1 MSKTTESSTE
11 AIENPVHP
19 PADSPGGQ
27 EIRFRPDVEGLRA
40 VAVFTVVLFHAGV
53 SWLQGGYVGVD
64 VFFVISGFLIT
75 GLLLRE
81 HEVRDRISLA
91 GFYARR
97 ARRILPA
104 AVLVIIL
111 TVLGSYFIQNFVQY
125 AKTAQDGR
133 WAALFAANIHY
144 ALVGNGYFQQSVAP
158 SPLEHYWSLGV
169 EEQFYLVWPGLILLV
184 GVVFTRIPLRWRVT
198 GLAAVATIASF
209 VWSEIQTT
217 TNPTWAYFSP
227 LTRGWE
233 LGIGALAAA
242 LLPQLRKL
250 PRTTGIA
257 LAYGGLA
264 DIVIS
269 ALWYTSATPFPGN
282 AALLPVL
289 GATAVIV
296 GGASGGGATHLLG
309 LRPVRSVG
317 RVSFGWYLL
326 HYPPMILLTGVLWTH
341 PLSVQENLIIAAV
354 TLVIAYGMYAV
365 IETPIR
371 RSAALAYRPWASI
384 GMGVSLVL
392 CAFLFCLLLHPSIHS
407 LWSV

>member
-1 MSKTTESSTE
+1 MRKTTDSST
-11 AIENPVHP
+11 ATVDRPVHP
-19 PADSPGGQ
+19 PEDSPGGQ

-40 VAVFTVVLFHAGV
+40 VAVVPVVLFHAGV

-81 HEVRDRISLA
+81 HEERNRISIS

-104 AVLVIIL
+104 AMLVIVL
-111 TVLGSYFIQNFVQY
+111 TVLASYYIQNFVQY
-125 AKTAQDGR
+125 AKVAQDGR
-133 WAALFAANIHY
+133 WAALFAANIHF
-144 ALVGNGYFQQSVAP
+144 AQVGTGYFQQSVAP

-169 EEQFYLVWPGLILLV
+169 EEQFYLVWPALILLV
-184 GVVFTRIPLRWRVT
+184 GALFTRIPLRWRVT
-198 GLAAVATIASF
+198 VFAVALTAASF
-209 VWSEIQTT
+209 VWSLIQTNA
-217 TNPTWAYFSP
+217 NPTWAYFSP

-233 LGIGALAAA
+233 LGIGAVAAA
-242 LLPQLRKL
+242 LIPHFRKL
-250 PRTTGIA
+250 PRAAGMT
-257 LAYGGLA
+257 LAYGGIA
-264 DIVIS
+264 AIVIS
-269 ALWYTSATPFPGN
+269 ALWYTSATPYPGT

-296 GGASGGGATHLLG
+296 GGASGVGARHLLG
-309 LRPVRSVG
+309 LRPARSVG

-326 HYPPMILLTGVLWTH
+326 HYPPMIILTGALWTH

-354 TLVIAYGMYAV
+354 TLLVAYGMYAV

-371 RSAALAYRPWASI
+371 RSSFLAYRPWLSVSF
-384 GMGVSLVL
+384 GGVLVVGT
-392 CAFLFCLLLHPSIHS
+392 FLFCLLLHPSLHS
-407 LWSV
+407 LLLN

>member
-1 MSKTTESSTE
+1 MSKTTEWPTE
-11 AIENPVHP
+11 VFDNPVHP

-53 SWLQGGYVGVD
+53 SWMQGGYVGVD

-75 GLLLRE
+75 GLILRE
-81 HEVRDRISLA
+81 HEVRDRISLS

-104 AVLVIIL
+104 AMLVIVL
-111 TVLGSYFIQNFVQY
+111 TVLASYYIENFVQY
-125 AKTAQDGR
+125 ARAAQDGR
-133 WAALFAANIHY
+133 WAALFAANIHF
-144 ALVGNGYFQQSVAP
+144 ALVGHGYFQQSVAP

-169 EEQFYLVWPGLILLV
+169 EEQFYLVWPGLILLI
-184 GVVFTRIPLRWRVT
+184 GAMFTRISLRWRVT
-198 GLAAVATIASF
+198 AFAAAATAASF
-209 VWSEIQTT
+209 VWSEIQTSS
-217 TNPTWAYFSP
+217 NPTWAYFSP

-242 LLPQLRKL
+242 LLPQLRRL
-250 PRTTGIA
+250 PKSAGMA
-257 LAYGGLA
+257 LAYGGLGA
-264 DIVIS
+264 IAIS
-269 ALWYTSATPFPGN
+269 ALWYTAATPFPGT

-296 GGASGGGATHLLG
+296 GGTSGGGARHLLG

-326 HYPPMILLTGVLWTH
+326 HYPPMILLTGALWTH
-341 PLSVQENLIIAAV
+341 PLSVEENLIIAAV

-365 IETPIR
+365 VETPIR
-371 RSAALAYRPWASI
+371 RSAALAYRPWLSI
-384 GMGVSLVL
+384 GIGVTLVL
-392 CAFLFCLLLHPSIHS
+392 GAFLFCLLLHPSIHS
-407 LWSV
+407 LWFS